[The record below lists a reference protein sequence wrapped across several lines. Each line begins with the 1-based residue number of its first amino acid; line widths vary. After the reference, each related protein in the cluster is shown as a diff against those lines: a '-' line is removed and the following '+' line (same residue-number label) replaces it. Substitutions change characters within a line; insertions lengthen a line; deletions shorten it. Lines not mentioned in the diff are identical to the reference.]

1 MDSLLSWG
9 FWLIAAL
16 GLSPAFLVVGAISQ
30 SMHHTVWP
38 RSKGAPQCG
47 PEQLRDELA
56 IAIPSLSI

>member
-30 SMHHTVWP
+30 SLGRTLWP
-38 RSKGAPQCG
+38 HLKGAR
-47 PEQLRDELA
+47 QLGQERVREELA
-56 IAIPSLSI
+56 IAIPSLFI